1 MKRCYKIALCCLFVL
16 LGGVAC
22 TGSSVQ
28 EALSDDGRLV
38 TGFWIASPLPVHAGQ
53 TLTMLGTGFAEGDV
67 VRFES
72 GTGSFESPL
81 AQVSESFACT
91 TVPAGMA
98 SGGYDLTL
106 VRGAASQRLARVN
119 LRITLDPIRIPDRE
133 GATIK
138 GVVYCGL
145 EPVAG
150 ARVSD
155 GFETAVT
162 DADGY
167 YWLASDKRQGYVFV
181 SLPSGYEAESTDTTS
196 SGVEVP
202 TATTVSPMMNSG
214 TRNRCANAAEP
225 SVRKFAPA
233 RISPRPMMR
242 SKMSKL

>member
-106 VRGAASQRLARVN
+106 V
-119 LRITLDPIRIPDRE
+119 
-133 GATIK
+133 
-138 GVVYCGL
+138 
-145 EPVAG
+145 
-150 ARVSD
+150 
-155 GFETAVT
+155 
-162 DADGY
+162 
-167 YWLASDKRQGYVFV
+167 
-181 SLPSGYEAESTDTTS
+181 
-196 SGVEVP
+196 
-202 TATTVSPMMNSG
+202 
-214 TRNRCANAAEP
+214 
-225 SVRKFAPA
+225 
-233 RISPRPMMR
+233 
-242 SKMSKL
+242 

>member
-16 LGGVAC
+16 LGAVAC
-22 TGSSVQ
+22 TDDPVQ

-119 LRITLDPIRIPDRE
+119 LRITLDPTRIPDRE

-150 ARVSD
+150 VRVSD

-167 YWLASDKRQGYVFV
+167 YWLASDKRQGYVSSRCRRV
-181 SLPSGYEAESTDTTS
+181 TRPRAPTRPLRLSGRRSRRRRMSASSTIS
-196 SGVEVP
+196 S
-202 TATTVSPMMNSG
+202 
-214 TRNRCANAAEP
+214 CAA
-225 SVRKFAPA
+225 S
-233 RISPRPMMR
+233 ISRAM
-242 SKMSKL
+242 

>member
-119 LRITLDPIRIPDRE
+119 LRITLDPTRIPDRE

-138 GVVYCGL
+138 GVVYCGI
-145 EPVAG
+145 G
-150 ARVSD
+150 TCGRRARVGWFRDRRDRCRRLLLARVRQAAGVCVRLVAVGLRGREHRHDRS
-155 GFETAVT
+155 GFL
-162 DADGY
+162 G
-167 YWLASDKRQGYVFV
+167 
-181 SLPSGYEAESTDTTS
+181 
-196 SGVEVP
+196 
-202 TATTVSPMMNSG
+202 
-214 TRNRCANAAEP
+214 AA
-225 SVRKFAPA
+225 RGGG
-233 RISPRPMMR
+233 
-242 SKMSKL
+242 

>member
-119 LRITLDPIRIPDRE
+119 LRITLDPTRIPDRE

-150 ARVSD
+150 VRVSD

-181 SLPSGYEAESTDTTS
+181 SLPSGYEAESTDTT
-196 SGVEVP
+196 
-202 TATTVSPMMNSG
+202 
-214 TRNRCANAAEP
+214 
-225 SVRKFAPA
+225 APA
-233 RISPRPMMR
+233 FWARSRRRLMSASSTISSCAASISRAM
-242 SKMSKL
+242 